1 MERKND
7 MATDEELYGQYLC
20 GDETGLELLI
30 KKYGDPLTLYIDGCV
45 TILCFRIRQLD
56 KEEQSEE
63 QKGDNGDRAD
73 Q

>member
-7 MATDEELYGQYLC
+7 MATDEELYGQYLS

-45 TILCFRIRQLD
+45 TILCFRIRQLN
-56 KEEQSEE
+56 KEEQAEE
-63 QKGDNGDRAD
+63 QKEDNEDGAV

>member
-7 MATDEELYGQYLC
+7 MVTDEELYGQYLC

-45 TILCFRIRQLD
+45 TILCFRIRQLN
-56 KEEQSEE
+56 KEEQTEE
-63 QKGDNGDRAD
+63 QKEDNEDGAV